1 MFMKKSLSFLLI
13 IVLSVASLQAKNAKD
28 VVVPV
33 PASVKMNDGTLLL
46 NNQIEVKTKGKS
58 SVEKFLINE
67 LSKRFG
73 IKQAKGG
80 ATVLLDRDPS
90 SGLGEEAYTLVI
102 SRDGAKIKASTD
114 KGLFYGVQSLLQ
126 LINEGKNGN
135 CVELSCQEIED
146 EPRFSWRSYMIDE
159 SRYFLGVGELK
170 RMIDALAELKLN
182 VLHWHLTD
190 DAGWRIEIKKYPLL
204 TKIGAKRKDTEIGT
218 WGSGKTSGE
227 PHEGF
232 YTQKEVKEIL
242 RYARERHIKVVPEI
256 EMPGH
261 ASAAIASYPW
271 LGTKNE
277 QIEVPV
283 KFGKHYHIF
292 NVIDPRVQTFLKD
305 VVAEVIDLFDTDIIH
320 IGGDE
325 VRFDHWEQDSAMVAH
340 KKKMGYSSFMDIQI
354 EFVNMMSDYIK
365 SKGAR
370 MMGWNEILG
379 KSLHPGEISFEKP
392 KTEIAE
398 NVMVH
403 FWKGDVKDMSAAA
416 RKGYQLVNSYHIY
429 TYLDYSYKGIPLE
442 KIYGFNPI
450 PENLEEQYHKNVVG
464 AGCQMWR
471 EWVPNVEKLHYQT
484 FPRIAAFAEV
494 GWSQEKNKDYSAFL
508 NRLTQIKEIWKES
521 GIKFYE
527 EL

>member
-1 MFMKKSLSFLLI
+1 MFMRKSLSLLLV
-13 IVLSVASLQAKNAKD
+13 IVLCVASLHAKSAKD

-33 PASVKMNDGTLLL
+33 PATVKMNTGELQLSNTL
-46 NNQIEVKTKGKS
+46 EVKAKGKTT
-58 SVEKFLINE
+58 VKKYLINE
-67 LSKRFG
+67 LSQRFG
-73 IKQAKGG
+73 IKQGKGE
-80 ATVLLDRDPS
+80 VSILLNLDPS
-90 SGLGEEAYTLVI
+90 SGLGEETYSLLITSDDI
-102 SRDGAKIKASTD
+102 EIKASSD
-114 KGLFYGVQSLLQ
+114 RGLFYGVQSLLQ
-126 LINEGKNGN
+126 LINAGKNTDGIT
-135 CVELSCQEIED
+135 LSCQEIID
-146 EPRFSWRSYMIDE
+146 EPRFSWRSYMIDD
-159 SRYFLGVGELK
+159 SRYFLGVEELK
-170 RMIDALAELKLN
+170 RMIDALAELKMN

-204 TKIGAKRKDTEIGT
+204 TKIGSKRKDTEIGT

-232 YTQKEVKEIL
+232 YTQKEVKDIL
-242 RYARERHIKVVPEI
+242 RYARERHIKVIPEI

-283 KFGKHYHIF
+283 KFGKHYAIF
-292 NVIDPRVQTFLKD
+292 NVIDPKVQTFLKD

-325 VRFDHWEQDSAMVAH
+325 VRFDHWEQDAAMVAH
-340 KKKMGYSSFMDIQI
+340 KEKMGYSSFMDIQI
-354 EFVNMMSDYIK
+354 EFVNMMSEYIK

-416 RKGYQLVNSYHIY
+416 RKGYQFVNSYHVF
-429 TYLDYSYKGIPLE
+429 TYLDYSYKSISLE
-442 KIYGFNPI
+442 KMYSFNPI
-450 PENLEEQYHKNVVG
+450 PDHLEEQYHKNVVG

-471 EWVPNVEKLHYQT
+471 EWVPDVDKLHYQT

-494 GWSQEKNKDYSAFL
+494 GWSKEENKDYSAFL
-508 NRLTQIKEIWKES
+508 NRLSLIKEIWKEN

>member
-1 MFMKKSLSFLLI
+1 MKKSLSLFLF
-13 IVLSVASLQAKNAKD
+13 IVLSLASVDAKSAKD
-28 VVVPV
+28 VVIPV
-33 PASVKMNDGTLLL
+33 PTSVKIEEGTLQL

-58 SVEKFLINE
+58 SVEKYLINE
-67 LSKRFG
+67 LSNRFG
-73 IKQAKGG
+73 VKHTKGR
-80 ATVLLDRDPS
+80 TPILLNLDPS
-90 SGLGEEAYTLVI
+90 SGVGEEAYSLLI
-102 SRDGAKIKASTD
+102 SQDGIEINASTD

-126 LINEGKNGN
+126 LINEGKNKSGIT
-135 CVELSCQEIED
+135 LSCQEIED
-146 EPRFSWRSYMIDE
+146 TPRFSWRSYMIDE
-159 SRYFLGVGELK
+159 SRYFLGVEELK

-182 VLHWHLTD
+182 ILHWHLTD

-204 TKIGAKRKDTEIGT
+204 TQIGSKRKDTEIGT

-271 LGTKNE
+271 LGTKKE
-277 QIEVPV
+277 EIEVPV
-283 KFGKHYHIF
+283 KFGKHYAIF
-292 NVIDPRVQTFLKD
+292 NVIDPKVQTFLKD

-325 VRFDHWEQDSAMVAH
+325 VRFDHWEQDAAMVAH
-340 KKKMGYSSFMDIQI
+340 KEKMNYSSFMDIQI
-354 EFVNMMSDYIK
+354 EFVNMMSEYIK

-416 RKGYQLVNSYHIY
+416 RKGYQFVNSYDTF
-429 TYLDYSYKGIPLE
+429 TYLDYSYKSISLE
-442 KIYGFNPI
+442 KMYSFNPI
-450 PENLEEQYHKNVVG
+450 PDNLEEEYHKNVLG

-494 GWSQEKNKDYSAFL
+494 GWSQEDNKDYPAFL
-508 NRLTQIKEIWKES
+508 NRLTLIKEIWKEN
-521 GIKFYE
+521 GINFYE
-527 EL
+527 GL